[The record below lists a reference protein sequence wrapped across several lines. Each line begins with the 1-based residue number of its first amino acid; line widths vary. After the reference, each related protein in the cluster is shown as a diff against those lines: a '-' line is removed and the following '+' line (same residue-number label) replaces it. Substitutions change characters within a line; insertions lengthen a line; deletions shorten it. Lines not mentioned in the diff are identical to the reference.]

1 MRGQE
6 RQMSSCVSFITMV
19 SLLATTGSTKHPQS
33 QRKLGNSSSHCH
45 SLYPVLKVTARLSER
60 KSFLYL
66 SHFNLHL
73 FLSLISVYNLKS
85 AIYVFIV
92 KL

>member
-33 QRKLGNSSSHCH
+33 QSWA
-45 SLYPVLKVTARLSER
+45 TAALTATTFTPYWRWQPDSEC

-73 FLSLISVYNLKS
+73 FLNLISVYNLKS

>member
-33 QRKLGNSSSHCH
+33 QRAGHQQL
-45 SLYPVLKVTARLSER
+45 SLPQPLPRTEGDSPTECKW
-60 KSFLYL
+60 FLYL

-73 FLSLISVYNLKS
+73 FLNLISVYNLKS